1 MMAKPLKAIEHQLL
15 PDAESV
21 YQHLNQAGPIQSF
34 RPRGRQCQ
42 LISGQLQLQDVLLH
56 SYCGSDSDFVVQPWG
71 LVSVQATFSGTI
83 TVQDPMGVVNGCS
96 GDVLLLP
103 KGSGERLYS
112 CRDSLSDVSLFID
125 PLAIRRVTAAMAGE
139 GPESSTKAEQ
149 PWLFPMVKL
158 EPSQAFSLFSL
169 LHTIDTSALVDP
181 ELPMCLGL
189 EDVILRQ
196 VACWLQP
203 ELLAAPLG
211 QACPVVDRRSRAVF
225 DELLDYIRAHLDQP
239 LRLSDLEARS
249 FYSRRALQ
257 YAFRD
262 KLNTSP
268 VQWIREQRLSRA
280 MEHLQ
285 QEGPAASIQAVAL
298 ACGYRQTSQFSTD
311 FKRRFGLSPS
321 QVKRASL
328 T

>member
-21 YQHLNQAGPIQSF
+21 YQLLNQAGPIQSF

-83 TVQDPMGVVNGCS
+83 TVQD
-96 GDVLLLP
+96 
-103 KGSGERLYS
+103 GERLYS
-112 CRDSLSDVSLFID
+112 CKDSHSDVSLFID

-158 EPSQAFSLFSL
+158 EPSQASILFSL
-169 LHTIDTSALVDP
+169 LHTIDTFASVDP
-181 ELPMCLGL
+181 ELPMRLGL

-211 QACPVVDRRSRAVF
+211 QACPAVDRRSRAAF
-225 DELLDYIRAHLDQP
+225 NELLDYIRAHLDQP

-328 T
+328 G

>member
-21 YQHLNQAGPIQSF
+21 YQLLNQAGPIQSF

-83 TVQDPMGVVNGCS
+83 TVQD
-96 GDVLLLP
+96 
-103 KGSGERLYS
+103 GERLYS
-112 CRDSLSDVSLFID
+112 CRDSHSDVSLFID

-158 EPSQAFSLFSL
+158 EPSQASILFSL
-169 LHTIDTSALVDP
+169 LHTIDTFASVDP
-181 ELPMCLGL
+181 ELPKCLGL

-211 QACPVVDRRSRAVF
+211 QACPAVDRRSRAAF

-328 T
+328 G

>member
-21 YQHLNQAGPIQSF
+21 YQLLNQAGPIQSF

-83 TVQDPMGVVNGCS
+83 TVQD
-96 GDVLLLP
+96 
-103 KGSGERLYS
+103 GERLYS
-112 CRDSLSDVSLFID
+112 CRDSHSDVSLFID

-158 EPSQAFSLFSL
+158 EPSQASILFSL
-169 LHTIDTSALVDP
+169 LHTIDTFASVDP
-181 ELPMCLGL
+181 ELPMRLGL

-211 QACPVVDRRSRAVF
+211 QACPAVDRRSRAAF
-225 DELLDYIRAHLDQP
+225 NELLDYIRAHLDQP

-328 T
+328 G

>member
-21 YQHLNQAGPIQSF
+21 YQLLNQAGPIQSF

-71 LVSVQATFSGTI
+71 LVSVQATFFGTI
-83 TVQDPMGVVNGCS
+83 TVQD
-96 GDVLLLP
+96 
-103 KGSGERLYS
+103 GERLYS
-112 CRDSLSDVSLFID
+112 CRDSHSDVSLFID

-158 EPSQAFSLFSL
+158 EPSQASILFSL
-169 LHTIDTSALVDP
+169 LHTIDTFASVDP
-181 ELPMCLGL
+181 ELPMRLGL

-211 QACPVVDRRSRAVF
+211 QACPAVDRRSRAAF

-328 T
+328 G

>member
-21 YQHLNQAGPIQSF
+21 YQLLNQAGPIQSF

-83 TVQDPMGVVNGCS
+83 TVQD
-96 GDVLLLP
+96 
-103 KGSGERLYS
+103 GERLYS
-112 CRDSLSDVSLFID
+112 CRDSHSDVSLFID

-158 EPSQAFSLFSL
+158 EPSQASILFSL
-169 LHTIDTSALVDP
+169 LHTIDTFASVDP
-181 ELPMCLGL
+181 ELPMRLGL

-211 QACPVVDRRSRAVF
+211 QACPAVDRRSRAAF
-225 DELLDYIRAHLDQP
+225 NELLDYIRAHLDQP

-321 QVKRASL
+321 QVKRATL
-328 T
+328 G

>member
-21 YQHLNQAGPIQSF
+21 YQLLNQAGPIQSF

-83 TVQDPMGVVNGCS
+83 TVQD
-96 GDVLLLP
+96 
-103 KGSGERLYS
+103 GERLYS
-112 CRDSLSDVSLFID
+112 CKDSHSDVSLFID

-158 EPSQAFSLFSL
+158 EPSQASILFSL
-169 LHTIDTSALVDP
+169 LHTIDTFASVDP
-181 ELPMCLGL
+181 ELPMRLGL

-211 QACPVVDRRSRAVF
+211 QACPAVDRRSRAAF

-321 QVKRASL
+321 QVKRATL
-328 T
+328 G

>member
-21 YQHLNQAGPIQSF
+21 YQLLNQAGPIQSF

-83 TVQDPMGVVNGCS
+83 TVQD
-96 GDVLLLP
+96 
-103 KGSGERLYS
+103 GERLYS
-112 CRDSLSDVSLFID
+112 CRDSHSDVSLFID

-139 GPESSTKAEQ
+139 GPESSAKAEQ

-158 EPSQAFSLFSL
+158 EPSQASILFSL
-169 LHTIDTSALVDP
+169 LHTIDTFASVDP
-181 ELPMCLGL
+181 ELPMRLGL

-196 VACWLQP
+196 VACWLQL

-211 QACPVVDRRSRAVF
+211 QACPAVDRRSRAAF

-328 T
+328 G

>member
-21 YQHLNQAGPIQSF
+21 YQLLNQAGPIQSF

-83 TVQDPMGVVNGCS
+83 TVQD
-96 GDVLLLP
+96 
-103 KGSGERLYS
+103 GERLYS
-112 CRDSLSDVSLFID
+112 CRDSHSDVSLFID

-139 GPESSTKAEQ
+139 GPESSAKAEQ

-158 EPSQAFSLFSL
+158 EPSQASILFSL
-169 LHTIDTSALVDP
+169 LHTIDTFASVDP
-181 ELPMCLGL
+181 ELPMRLGL

-211 QACPVVDRRSRAVF
+211 QACPAVDRRSRAAF

-328 T
+328 G

>member
-21 YQHLNQAGPIQSF
+21 YQLLNQAGPIQSF

-56 SYCGSDSDFVVQPWG
+56 SYCGSDSVFVVQPWG

-83 TVQDPMGVVNGCS
+83 TVQD
-96 GDVLLLP
+96 
-103 KGSGERLYS
+103 GERLYS
-112 CRDSLSDVSLFID
+112 CRDSHSDVSLFID

-158 EPSQAFSLFSL
+158 EPSQASILFSL
-169 LHTIDTSALVDP
+169 LHTIDTFASVDP
-181 ELPMCLGL
+181 ELPMRLGL

-211 QACPVVDRRSRAVF
+211 QACPAVDRRSRAAF

-328 T
+328 G

>member
-21 YQHLNQAGPIQSF
+21 YQLLNQAGPIQSF

-83 TVQDPMGVVNGCS
+83 TVQD
-96 GDVLLLP
+96 
-103 KGSGERLYS
+103 GERLYS
-112 CRDSLSDVSLFID
+112 CRDSHSDVSLFID

-158 EPSQAFSLFSL
+158 EPSQASILFSL
-169 LHTIDTSALVDP
+169 LHTIDTFASVDP
-181 ELPMCLGL
+181 ELPMRLGL

-211 QACPVVDRRSRAVF
+211 QACPAVDRRSRAAF

-321 QVKRASL
+321 QVKRATL
-328 T
+328 G

>member
-21 YQHLNQAGPIQSF
+21 YQLLNQAGPIQSF

-83 TVQDPMGVVNGCS
+83 TVQD
-96 GDVLLLP
+96 
-103 KGSGERLYS
+103 GERLYS
-112 CRDSLSDVSLFID
+112 CRDSHSDVSLFID

-158 EPSQAFSLFSL
+158 EPSQASILFSL
-169 LHTIDTSALVDP
+169 LHTIDTFASVDP
-181 ELPMCLGL
+181 ELPMHLGL

-211 QACPVVDRRSRAVF
+211 QVCPAVDRRSRAAF

-328 T
+328 G

>member
-21 YQHLNQAGPIQSF
+21 YQLLNQAGPIQSF

-83 TVQDPMGVVNGCS
+83 TVQD
-96 GDVLLLP
+96 
-103 KGSGERLYS
+103 GERLYS
-112 CRDSLSDVSLFID
+112 CRDSHSDVSLFID

-158 EPSQAFSLFSL
+158 EPSQASILFSL
-169 LHTIDTSALVDP
+169 LHTIDTFASVDP
-181 ELPMCLGL
+181 ELPMRLGL

-211 QACPVVDRRSRAVF
+211 QACPAVDRRSRAAF

-328 T
+328 G

>member
-1 MMAKPLKAIEHQLL
+1 MAKPLKAIEHQLL

-21 YQHLNQAGPIQSF
+21 YQLLNQAGPIQSF

-83 TVQDPMGVVNGCS
+83 TVQD
-96 GDVLLLP
+96 
-103 KGSGERLYS
+103 GERLYS
-112 CRDSLSDVSLFID
+112 CKDSHSDVSLFID

-158 EPSQAFSLFSL
+158 EPSQASILFSL
-169 LHTIDTSALVDP
+169 LHTIDTFASVDP
-181 ELPMCLGL
+181 ELPMRLGL

-211 QACPVVDRRSRAVF
+211 QACPAVDRRSRAAF
-225 DELLDYIRAHLDQP
+225 NELLDYIRAHLDQP

-328 T
+328 G

>member
-21 YQHLNQAGPIQSF
+21 YQLLNQAGPIQSF

-83 TVQDPMGVVNGCS
+83 TVQD
-96 GDVLLLP
+96 
-103 KGSGERLYS
+103 GERLYS
-112 CRDSLSDVSLFID
+112 CKDSHSDVSLFID

-158 EPSQAFSLFSL
+158 EPSQASILFSL
-169 LHTIDTSALVDP
+169 LHTIDTFASVDP
-181 ELPMCLGL
+181 ELPMRLGL

-211 QACPVVDRRSRAVF
+211 QACPAVDRRSRAAF
-225 DELLDYIRAHLDQP
+225 NELLDYIRAHLDQP

-321 QVKRASL
+321 QVKRATL
-328 T
+328 G

>member
-1 MMAKPLKAIEHQLL
+1 MGPGVC
-15 PDAESV
+15 SG
-21 YQHLNQAGPIQSF
+21 HLF
-34 RPRGRQCQ
+34 RNNHGAGRQ
-42 LISGQLQLQDVLLH
+42 
-56 SYCGSDSDFVVQPWG
+56 
-71 LVSVQATFSGTI
+71 
-83 TVQDPMGVVNGCS
+83 
-96 GDVLLLP
+96 
-103 KGSGERLYS
+103 RLYS
-112 CRDSLSDVSLFID
+112 CRDSHSDVSLFID

-139 GPESSTKAEQ
+139 GHESSAKAEQ

-158 EPSQAFSLFSL
+158 EPSQASILFSL
-169 LHTIDTSALVDP
+169 LHTIDTFASVDP
-181 ELPMCLGL
+181 ELPMRLGL

-211 QACPVVDRRSRAVF
+211 QACPAVDRRSRAAF

-328 T
+328 G